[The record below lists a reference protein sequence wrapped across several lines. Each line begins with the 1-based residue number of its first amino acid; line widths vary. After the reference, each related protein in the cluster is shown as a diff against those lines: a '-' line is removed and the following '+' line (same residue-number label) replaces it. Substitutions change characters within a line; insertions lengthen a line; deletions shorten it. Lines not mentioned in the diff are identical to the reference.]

1 MVVNEDICTPGL
13 LEYALRN
20 NLLPDATLSDMRGDE
35 YGWQLMQ
42 ENIDFMARCFR
53 RDIRKQEVFCPRR
66 NVPLPSNDEE
76 PRKEED
82 DELLSLKDF
91 LAKIRDTKEFVS
103 TANKHW
109 KLVKAT
115 QSVVSVKDDRRKV
128 VEIDTDGLYEA
139 YCSLESYEFGL
150 TTSRNMCIGIKL
162 PRPWPYSTPPSA
174 MVPSSP
180 VCVRCLIASVA
191 SRDCQSYCAI
201 GISGGKKSDGL
212 ECL

>member
-20 NLLPDATLSDMRGDE
+20 NLLPDATLSDMRGEE

-66 NVPLPSNDEE
+66 DVPLPSNDEE
-76 PRKEED
+76 PWEE
-82 DELLSLKDF
+82 EKGLLSLEDF
-91 LAKIRDTKEFVS
+91 LHKIRDTKEFVS
-103 TANKHW
+103 TAHKHW

-139 YCSLESYEFGL
+139 YCSLESYEFVIDNIKEYVHRDQASAALAVLHTAFGHGAVFASLRKMFDRLSGIEGL
-150 TTSRNMCIGIKL
+150 SELLRN
-162 PRPWPYSTPPSA
+162 RY
-174 MVPSSP
+174 
-180 VCVRCLIASVA
+180 
-191 SRDCQSYCAI
+191 
-201 GISGGKKSDGL
+201 
-212 ECL
+212 